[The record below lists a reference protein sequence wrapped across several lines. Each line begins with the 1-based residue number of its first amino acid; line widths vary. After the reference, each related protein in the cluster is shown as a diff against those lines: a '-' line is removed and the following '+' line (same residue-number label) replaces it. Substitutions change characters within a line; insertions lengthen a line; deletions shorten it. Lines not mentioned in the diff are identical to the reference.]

1 MGLWRMASPGLEL
14 WTQAVCLQEAGE
26 AAPTESVVVFG
37 GQDQHEVWPQTGWN
51 VPTSHG
57 RHVLAEQE

>member
-1 MGLWRMASPGLEL
+1 MASPGLEL

-37 GQDQHEVWPQTGWN
+37 GQDQHEVWPQTG
-51 VPTSHG
+51 
-57 RHVLAEQE
+57 